1 MGELHI
7 VYLQLYCSCLSFF
20 IIVAVLDL
28 EYNMRCVIIP
38 SDCLIDHVTDLHGQ
52 VYTTKRHTNNKRDL
66 NRELSHKHATHIR
79 SVSDLRMRMAQHATP
94 TTNDL

>member
-28 EYNMRCVIIP
+28 EYMHCVIIP
-38 SDCLIDHVTDLHGQ
+38 SDCLIDHVTDLHGR
-52 VYTTKRHTNNKRDL
+52 VYTTKRHT
-66 NRELSHKHATHIR
+66 
-79 SVSDLRMRMAQHATP
+79 Q
-94 TTNDL
+94 TTKETSTEN